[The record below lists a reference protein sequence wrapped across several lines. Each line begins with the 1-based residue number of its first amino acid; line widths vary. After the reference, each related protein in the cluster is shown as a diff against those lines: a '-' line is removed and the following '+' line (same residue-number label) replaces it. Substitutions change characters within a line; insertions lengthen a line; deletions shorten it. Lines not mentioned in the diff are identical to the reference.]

1 MQLLLDTHI
10 WVWSVLEPHKLTSE
24 VHRAISDPRNTRFL
38 SPVSIWEFVVLLEKK
53 RLTINQDFGQ
63 WFGQSKS
70 VLKLQEVPVDWRVVH
85 EMRFVMLGYRDPA
98 DRFLA
103 ATTIANDLTLVTAD
117 QRLLQ
122 IPSKLWV
129 IHEPLRAL
137 A

>member
-10 WVWSVLEPHKLTSE
+10 WVWSVPEPHKLTSE

-70 VLKLQEVPVDWRVVH
+70 ILKLQEVHVDCNRHLKAVSTDYV
-85 EMRFVMLGYRDPA
+85 
-98 DRFLA
+98 
-103 ATTIANDLTLVTAD
+103 
-117 QRLLQ
+117 
-122 IPSKLWV
+122 
-129 IHEPLRAL
+129 
-137 A
+137 